1 MKKLFLSMITTL
13 GVILLLPVAALAA
26 PTSTVV
32 SGIVTDKDGKPVAG
46 ATVSV
51 ICNGNTKTDTSD
63 ASGAYAVSFTLAQC
77 PSGKTAQVVASKG
90 NNNGVNSGVVNAGH
104 ADVNI
109 AVLNVKITS
118 APEFGLITAAAASIV
133 GGGGF
138 MMMRR
143 RAYS

>member
-1 MKKLFLSMITTL
+1 MKKIFLSILATL
-13 GVILLLPVAALAA
+13 GIALLLPMSAMAA

-32 SGIVTDKDGKPVAG
+32 SGIVTDGNGKPVAG

-51 ICNGNTKTDTSD
+51 ICNGNTLTDTTD
-63 ASGAYAVSFTLAQC
+63 AAGAYAVSFTIAKC

-109 AVLNVKITS
+109 AVLNVKITA
-118 APEFGLITAAAASIV
+118 APELGVITAAAAALLGS
-133 GGGGF
+133 GAF
-138 MMMRR
+138 MFIRR
-143 RAYS
+143 QT